1 MSIFLEMKA
10 EGSAVTGDVEI
21 PSNYADQINV
31 QSLNFSYMGVV
42 NRAGTGMSVSSR
54 SASEANVACNMGK
67 HSVLIWK
74 ALVENEEIEATFTF
88 DASDDGDT
96 PEMKVILRD
105 ARISSTSFGFDGFNP
120 LPNQGFSFS
129 IAFSEIEVEHVD
141 SALMHADELH
151 THA

>member
-1 MSIFLEMKA
+1 MSIFLEMTA
-10 EGSAVTGDVEI
+10 EGSAITGDVEI
-21 PSNYADQINV
+21 PESYANQINV
-31 QSLNFSYMGVV
+31 QSLNFSYMGVT

-54 SASEANVACNMGK
+54 SASEASVSCNLGP
-67 HSVLIWK
+67 HAVLIWK

-105 ARISSTSFGFDGFNP
+105 ARISSTSFGFDGYNP
-120 LPNQGFSFS
+120 LPNQNFSFS
-129 IAFSEIEVEHVD
+129 IAFSEIEIEHVD
-141 SALMHADELH
+141 TSMTHADQLH